1 MNLRCILTF
10 ITLLPFLFALA
21 QPSVLNVNPAFT
33 AGEMSA
39 DSTRF
44 TSLREALLTAEKL
57 QKQYSYTESSPLTIR
72 ISPSVYWLDD
82 PDDTAVRNPAPGS
95 NTPFGMELTLSHL
108 RLIGLSDNPEDVVIA
123 CNRGQTQGANGNFT
137 MLHLMGD
144 DIQAENLTFG
154 NYCNVDLIYPRDP
167 SLNRKRRED
176 AIVQAQLAICEGD
189 RIVARNCRF
198 ISRLNLCPF
207 AGAKRVFTI
216 AAGSHFSAAN
226 LFITPNCKVPVSSTA
241 TFTP

>member
-82 PDDTAVRNPAPGS
+82 PDDTAVRNPAPGVRPKVPTAIS
-95 NTPFGMELTLSHL
+95 PCFTLWATTYKPKIL
-108 RLIGLSDNPEDVVIA
+108 LSA
-123 CNRGQTQGANGNFT
+123 
-137 MLHLMGD
+137 
-144 DIQAENLTFG
+144 
-154 NYCNVDLIYPRDP
+154 
-167 SLNRKRRED
+167 
-176 AIVQAQLAICEGD
+176 
-189 RIVARNCRF
+189 
-198 ISRLNLCPF
+198 
-207 AGAKRVFTI
+207 TI
-216 AAGSHFSAAN
+216 ATW
-226 LFITPNCKVPVSSTA
+226 I
-241 TFTP
+241 